1 MDQKLNSP
9 LSFSKTPNA
18 SLNSS
23 QEPRTLATASSA
35 EIRKDVEKATG
46 QFAKAGEDTKDKV
59 ADKAQKV
66 KGEVVDAVDDA
77 KEAGSRM
84 ADKVQQSG
92 QKAIEATSTLAKS
105 AINMAGDK
113 VRQVQGRI
121 DTAKLTASDYIHEDP
136 VRAVAYTA
144 IGSAVLTAAL
154 IGIFR
159 RR

>member
-1 MDQKLNSP
+1 MDQKPNSP
-9 LSFSKTPNA
+9 LSSSKTSNA
-18 SLNSS
+18 SLSLP

-35 EIRKDVEKATG
+35 EVRKDVERATG
-46 QFAKAGEDTKDKV
+46 QFAQAAEETKDQV
-59 ADKAQKV
+59 ADKAQEV
-66 KGEVVDAVDDA
+66 KGEVVDTVDDA
-77 KEAGSRM
+77 KDVGSRL

-92 QKAIEATSTLAKS
+92 QKAIEATSAVAKS
-105 AINMAGDK
+105 AINVAGAK

-121 DTAKLTASDYIHEDP
+121 DTAKSTASDYIHEDP
-136 VRAVAYTA
+136 VRAVTYTA